1 MWKCIKSKQTGPLLN
16 SNQMFCQLKGK
27 SWIGS
32 LIRIEMFLYLYNCS
46 GECKNAR
53 GTIKVE
59 ELRFT
64 AVLCTSVTWRFK
76 WHLKQFKTLLYFIK
90 HAKLIFA
97 ASGHGQPWQPNF
109 TECISGILLDIH
121 VYRKYN
127 HSPFF
132 FNWFWIISSFVR
144 DGCISSLLSL
154 WTKL

>member
-1 MWKCIKSKQTGPLLN
+1 MKIIFLQFVFSTITTSKPVRIQIKCFVSSKEILELEAWWVLRC
-16 SNQMFCQLKGK
+16 FCICTISGK
-27 SWIGS
+27 
-32 LIRIEMFLYLYNCS
+32 
-46 GECKNAR
+46 CKDAR

-109 TECISGILLDIH
+109 TECISGISLDIH

-132 FNWFWIISSFVR
+132 FNWF
-144 DGCISSLLSL
+144 
-154 WTKL
+154 